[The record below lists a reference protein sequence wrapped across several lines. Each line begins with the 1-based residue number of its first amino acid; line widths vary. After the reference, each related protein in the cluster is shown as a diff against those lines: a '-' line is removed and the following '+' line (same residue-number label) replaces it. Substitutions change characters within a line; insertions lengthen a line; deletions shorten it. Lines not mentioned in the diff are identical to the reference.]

1 MAARVV
7 GDTHAL
13 LGRSL
18 RHVSRSPD
26 TVITTAAMPIAM
38 LALFVYVLGGAIDA
52 GSQPYVTYLLPGI
65 LIVTIASGV
74 SYTAFRLFMDL
85 QGGLVERFR
94 SLPIARPAVL
104 WAHVLT
110 SLVATAIS
118 LAVVVAVAVAMGF
131 RSSAGVGPW
140 LAVAGLLALVTLAL
154 TWLAVTPGL
163 VASSVDGASAFA
175 YPLIFLPFLSS
186 AFVPTD
192 TMPGPVRWFAEH
204 QPVTAIV
211 DAIRALLAGEPAGND
226 VWVAVA
232 WCLAVLAVAY
242 LVATA
247 TFRRRVAGGR

>member
-1 MAARVV
+1 MAARALD
-7 GDTHAL
+7 DTTAL

-18 RHVSRSPD
+18 RHVARSPD
-26 TVITTAAMPIAM
+26 TVITTAAMPIAI
-38 LALFVYVLGGAIDA
+38 LAMFVYVLGGAIDA
-52 GSQPYVTYLLPGI
+52 GAQPYVTYLLPGI
-65 LIVTIASGV
+65 LVVTIASGV
-74 SYTAFRLFMDL
+74 SYTAFRLFMDM

-110 SLVATAIS
+110 SLVATAVS
-118 LAVVVAVAVAMGF
+118 LMIVVVVAVAMGF

-140 LAVAGLLALVTLAL
+140 AAVAGLLVLVTLAL

-163 VASSVDGASAFA
+163 VATTADGASAFA

-186 AFVPTD
+186 AFVPTQ

-211 DAIRALLAGEPAGND
+211 DAIRGLITGSPVGGE

-232 WCLAVLAVAY
+232 WCLALLVAAY
-242 LVATA
+242 LTA
-247 TFRRRVAGGR
+247 VLTYRRRAAGRP